1 MSMSLDADVR
11 AALEKRRGEWR
22 LIAEQSNVS
31 HSWISQFVRGKIP
44 NPGYETL
51 RGLAR
56 MLGVGDDPPIPTPAP
71 EAPAVRQAA

>member
-22 LIAEQSNVS
+22 LIAEQSKVS

-56 MLGVGDDPPIPTPAP
+56 ALGVGGETA
-71 EAPAVRQAA
+71 EALATAGVEAGNA